1 MKTKFLVMLY
11 ALLILTYLEMNAQT
25 TTYSFNYYNGYVKRS
40 QAMVEDDAGN
50 ILALIYEYTGTDY
63 TPHKYYRAG
72 ILKFSPTG
80 DTSTQFYSF
89 GDTAISL
96 TAMSKAQ
103 DGGYLL
109 SGQAG
114 TPLIGNSR
122 LLLIKTDAQCQ
133 KAWSKDFYIE
143 GVLYILPE
151 KIITDENGWFVF
163 GAVNYSVGGGWY
175 PFMARFDKEGQ
186 MLRYYIYPDHGLVP
200 FEFVLNPAANRIWLF
215 SGPTLDPF
223 NRASRLVFDTTFN
236 YLSGEELP
244 GNILHGFD
252 YFLWL
257 NDTSFYVS
265 TLGFRN
271 EMPSSHDH
279 EFSLSLYDTTM
290 NRLSYGEFG
299 NLDTDDYPGFGMP
312 FDFINPDTIFYTGTI
327 ELQFYPIVYGHQ
339 NWIMVGQ
346 TDRNLN
352 ERYRRY
358 IGGDANYWSWN
369 ILALNDGGC
378 FVNTAKL
385 NEDLLIFDLVFFR
398 LDQNGQLVY
407 TTDAAMMQQQF
418 ISYPNPVKDY
428 LNVEGPS
435 IGYEVQLFSQDGRLI
450 QSVHS
455 QSDKTQIRTSGLKSG
470 MYFISYLLDGKHIE
484 TEKIIKF

>member
-1 MKTKFLVMLY
+1 MKTIFFFAVF
-11 ALLILTYLEMNAQT
+11 AFFTLTYEVLNSQT
-25 TTYSFNYYNGYVKRS
+25 TFTFNYNNGYVKRS
-40 QAMVEDDAGN
+40 QAMFEDEAGN
-50 ILALIYEYTGTDY
+50 ILALLREHTGTDY
-63 TPHKYYRAG
+63 TPTQYYRSG

-80 DTSTQFYSF
+80 DTSTLFYSF
-89 GDTAISL
+89 GDTAVSL

-103 DGGYLL
+103 EEGYLL

-114 TPLIGNSR
+114 QPQIGDSR
-122 LLLIKTDAQCQ
+122 LILMKTDAQCQ
-133 KAWSKDFYIE
+133 KIWSKEHYIE
-143 GVLYILPE
+143 GVFYIFPE
-151 KIITDENGWFVF
+151 KIITDENGCYVF
-163 GAVNYSVGGGWY
+163 GEVNFAIGGGWH
-175 PFMARFDKEGQ
+175 PFMSRFDQEGQ
-186 MLRYYIYPDHGLVP
+186 MLRYYIYPDHGMVP
-200 FEFVLNPAANRIWLF
+200 FEFVLNPKANRIWLF
-215 SGPTLDPF
+215 SGSNLDPF
-223 NRASRLVFDTTFN
+223 NNESRLLFDTSFN
-236 YLSGEELP
+236 YISGEELP
-244 GNILHGFD
+244 NNIWDGLYNFK
-252 YFLWL
+252 WL

-265 TLGFRN
+265 YLGFRN
-271 EMPSSHDH
+271 ETPNSYQDH

-299 NLDTDDYPGFGMP
+299 NLDSDDYPGFGMP
-312 FDFINPDTIFYTGTI
+312 FDFITPDTIFYTGTI
-327 ELQFYPIVYGHQ
+327 GLHYYPIFYGYK

-346 TDRNLN
+346 TDRNLQ
-352 ERYRRY
+352 ELYRRY
-358 IGGDANYWSWN
+358 MGGDANYMSLSV
-369 ILALNDGGC
+369 LALKDGGC